1 MKTLKSITTAALMIG
16 AITLSNAQTTSTTS
30 TTVNSTAAS
39 EKGPSFGVKGGV
51 NFATISGDNDSDP
64 DSRTSFH
71 VGLLGEFP
79 LTDMFSIQA
88 EALYS
93 GQGFKSNI
101 DGGIVGGN
109 GKVEYQLDYINVPIL
124 AKIYLTTGLSVEV
137 GPQFSFKVNEEID
150 ADANADGG
158 DLDLNEAKDFDFGVA
173 GGLTFQTDMGL
184 FATGRYIYGL
194 TDIVDDMEARNSV
207 FQLGIGF
214 KF

>member
-1 MKTLKSITTAALMIG
+1 MKTLKGIATVALMIG
-16 AITLSNAQTTSTTS
+16 AITLSNAQDTTTS
-30 TTVNSTAAS
+30 TTVNSTSAS

-51 NFATISGDNDSDP
+51 NFATISGDDDSDP

-101 DGGIVGGN
+101 PGGIVGGD
-109 GKVEYQLDYINVPIL
+109 GKVEYQLDYINVPVL
-124 AKIYLTTGLSVEV
+124 AKIYITTGLSVEV
-137 GPQFSFKVNEEID
+137 GPQFSFKVNEEVD
-150 ADANADGG
+150 SDANADGG
-158 DLDLNEAKDFDFGVA
+158 DFDVNEAKDFDFGVA
-173 GGLTFQTDMGL
+173 GGLTFQTEMGL
-184 FATGRYIYGL
+184 FASGRYTYGL
-194 TDIVDDMEARNSV
+194 TDIIEDMDSKNSV